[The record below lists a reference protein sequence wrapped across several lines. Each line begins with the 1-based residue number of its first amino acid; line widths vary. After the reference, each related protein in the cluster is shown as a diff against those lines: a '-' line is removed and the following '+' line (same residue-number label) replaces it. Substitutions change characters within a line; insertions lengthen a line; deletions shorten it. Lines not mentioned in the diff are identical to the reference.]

1 MFSKLYNEALITF
14 TMETMSPLFIKASED
29 STLDPTAAYNT
40 YMAFYKDGKQV
51 PVIPGTSI
59 KGVFRS
65 SAEELIRALGLEPC
79 NVLER
84 PCGRKIGEKLGKED
98 KKDVKKIYSHC
109 CPICKLFGTTTLKSR
124 VYFFDAYVEEG
135 DYKIGKR
142 TSVGIDRVTGAS
154 KRGALFDFEYVEY
167 GKFKT
172 QIKLKNFF
180 GWQLKLLFDLFDRVN
195 DGRITFGGLTSK
207 GFGKMKID
215 DVNLEIRY
223 YNKSTEP
230 QGYIEK
236 DYYRTKEIKGLE
248 KIKELLGSI
257 EIDEN
262 TIRRCELEDEQA
274 L

>member
-29 STLDPTAAYNT
+29 STLDPTAADNT

-65 SAEELIRALGLEPC
+65 SAEELIEEHC
-79 NVLER
+79 DVLSHS
-84 PCGRKIGEKLGKED
+84 CGREIDEKFSKED
-98 KKDVKKIYSHC
+98 KKDVKKIYDYC
-109 CPICKLFGTTTLKSR
+109 CPICKLFGTTTMKSR
-124 VYFFDAYVEEG
+124 IYFFDAYAEEP
-135 DYKIGKR
+135 YRIGKR
-142 TSVGIDRVTGAS
+142 TSVGIDRITGAS